1 MRLFFLSAT
10 LAVSLLA
17 CATVEARDGL
27 VEPQLT
33 IARGGPAAPRVAL
46 TLDACSGAA
55 DERILGELFREE
67 IPATIFVTT
76 RWVRRNPQVVKRLQS
91 RPDLFEIE
99 DHGENHVPA
108 VDRPL
113 AVYGIPAAG
122 SPAAVAAEVEG
133 GAHAIV
139 AAGSQPPRWFRG
151 ATARYSPSAIA
162 EIEKMGYRIAGYSV
176 NGDQGA
182 GLIAGMAERR
192 IAAAKDGD
200 VIIAHVNQPS
210 RSAGE
215 GVARGIHALKEKGV
229 TFVRLDEGLAA
240 PTAGAAGRAISA
252 PLLPT
257 GKKAASSAG

>member
-1 MRLFFLSAT
+1 MRLFFLFAT
-10 LAVSLLA
+10 LAASLVVP
-17 CATVEARDGL
+17 ATAGARDGL
-27 VEPQLT
+27 VEPKLV
-33 IARGGPAAPRVAL
+33 IARGGPAAPRIAL

-76 RWVRRNPQVVKRLQS
+76 RWVRRNPEVVKRLQS

-133 GAHAIV
+133 GARAIV
-139 AAGSQPPRWFRG
+139 AAGSPVPRWFRG
-151 ATARYSPSAIA
+151 ATARYSTTAIA

-182 GLIAGMAERR
+182 GLIAGMAEKR

-229 TFVRLDEGLAA
+229 TFVRLDAGLAA
-240 PTAGAAGRAISA
+240 PTAGAAGRAISG
-252 PLLPT
+252 PLLPA
-257 GKKAASSAG
+257 GEKLARSAG